1 MTTWETVKVLEVDGS
16 VRHQFDVNKLFS
28 PFSNEDIIKA
38 FDCIC
43 ESRSAF
49 DTRLKSMGWDDKD
62 LVSVKDFTLGKMKEA
77 LLDYIMYDI
86 KHYYTSHSWYTNDE
100 VKAIIKALTDL
111 GLDYEKNPF
120 LRTFKTGV
128 DK

>member
-1 MTTWETVKVLEVDGS
+1 MELKVEEIDRS
-16 VRHQFDVNKLFS
+16 VRHQFDVNKLFWY
-28 PFSNEDIIKA
+28 FSNEDVIKA

-43 ESRSAF
+43 ESGSAF
-49 DTRLKSMGWDDKD
+49 DFRLKSMGWDDKD
-62 LVSVKDFTLGKMKEA
+62 LVSVKDFTFGKMKEA
-77 LLDYIMYDI
+77 LVDYIMYDI
-86 KHYYTSHSWYTNDE
+86 KHYYTLHSWYTNDE
-100 VKAIIKALTDL
+100 VLAIIKALTDL